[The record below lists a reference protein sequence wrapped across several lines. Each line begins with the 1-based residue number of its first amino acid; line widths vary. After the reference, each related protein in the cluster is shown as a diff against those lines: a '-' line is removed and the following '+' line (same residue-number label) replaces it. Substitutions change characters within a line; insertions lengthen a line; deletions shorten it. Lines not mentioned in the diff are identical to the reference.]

1 MTARDAAPE
10 LDEDRQVRA
19 LLPVSLVLERH
30 DAVAVLRLSRPS
42 KRNALDDATVLGIES
57 FFAAPPSWARAV
69 VLDAEGDH
77 FSAGLDLA
85 ELTDRDTLEG
95 LDHSMM

>member
-10 LDEDRQVRA
+10 PDEDRQVRA
-19 LLPVSLVLERH
+19 LLPASLVLERH
-30 DAVAVLRLSRPS
+30 DAVAVLRLCRPA
-42 KRNALDDATVLGIES
+42 KRNALDDATVLGIER
-57 FFAAPPSWARAV
+57 FFADPPTWARAV

-85 ELTDRDTLEG
+85 
-95 LDHSMM
+95 